1 MADQSSVYGTTA
13 QDASHKPVAPRRRAG
28 AKQTFWI
35 HPATFIFQRHEPPK
49 LLETIWVAHPGWG
62 YIRRRDLWIRQ
73 ECSLEELLERGF
85 MERKPLADGEAMS
98 CPHCGMYIYSIPG
111 ALVKRH
117 FEECGGM
124 GEDWLAIE
132 ATVIDEKRIK
142 DYERKLKDDAAR
154 EEQERL
160 MEEKRERFDRIKSE
174 AQARQMQRDRKKR
187 LREETKQE
195 WKRR

>member
-1 MADQSSVYGTTA
+1 MADQSSGYGTTA
-13 QDASHKPVAPRRRAG
+13 PAAAHKPLTSERRAG
-28 AKQTFWI
+28 AKRTFWI
-35 HPATFIFQRHEPPK
+35 HPATFVFQRHEPPK

-85 MERKPLADGEAMS
+85 MERKPLADGEAMN
-98 CPHCGMYIYSIPG
+98 CPHCGMYICSIPG
-111 ALVKRH
+111 ALVKKH
-117 FEECGGM
+117 FDECGGM
-124 GEDWLAIE
+124 AEDWLAIE

-142 DYERKLKDDAAR
+142 DYERKLEDEAAR
-154 EEQERL
+154 EAQERL

-174 AQARQMQRDRKKR
+174 AQARQIQKDRKKR
-187 LREETKQE
+187 LREETKRE